1 MLSIKSLRG
10 PPTVL
15 ALVLLCATPA
25 WCISPA
31 TYLIEAKFIPGT
43 IYLQLGEEAQVG
55 KRSEH
60 LKQPFGKPQCIL
72 QMFVQVTAD
81 SRRAGASDDRQ
92 QALALARGEVFKR
105 ALERSGLQGAALV
118 RTGVSL
124 TASDSELDTAVFLVT
139 LAPSIRYSSTGSGIE
154 VIPELAEC
162 SRR

>member
-25 WCISPA
+25 WGTSPA

-43 IYLQLGEEAQVG
+43 IYLQLGEEVEVG

-60 LKQPFGKPQCIL
+60 LKQSSGKPQCIL
-72 QMFVQVTAD
+72 QKFVQVTAD

-92 QALALARGEVFKR
+92 YALALARGSV
-105 ALERSGLQGAALV
+105 
-118 RTGVSL
+118 
-124 TASDSELDTAVFLVT
+124 
-139 LAPSIRYSSTGSGIE
+139 
-154 VIPELAEC
+154 
-162 SRR
+162 